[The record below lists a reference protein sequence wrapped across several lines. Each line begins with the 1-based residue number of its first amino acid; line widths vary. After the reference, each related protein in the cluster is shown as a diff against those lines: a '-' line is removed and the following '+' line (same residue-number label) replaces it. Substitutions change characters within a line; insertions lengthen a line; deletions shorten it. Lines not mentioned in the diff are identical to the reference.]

1 MQTSHRVTRAD
12 VAREAGVST
21 AVVSY
26 VVNGGPR
33 PVAAETATRVREA
46 MASLGYQPDL
56 TARALTRGSS
66 QTLGL
71 ILMDALNPFFAELH
85 QELERAATA
94 RGFHLIVGESHGDA
108 QVEQDLITEL
118 IGRRVD
124 GLLLM
129 SSGNAG
135 ATSPCRTPAPPS
147 RSTWT
152 PRGLWPAGTRSD
164 LTPRPGRATPSPTS
178 PSTAPPA
185 SAW

>member
-129 SSGNAG
+129 SSGERWRDEPVPHPGAPVTVHLDTAG
-135 ATSPCRTPAPPS
+135 A
-147 RSTWT
+147 
-152 PRGLWPAGTRSD
+152 LAGTRSD